1 MAVTRYLVEDVD
13 RSVRFYD
20 EHFGFE
26 LERRYGPFVAIVVR
40 GDQTLWLSGP
50 RSSAVQTMP
59 DGRGPAP
66 GGWNRMV
73 LQTQDIAADVQRLR
87 AAGVRLR
94 GGARHRGGR
103 ELDPARG
110 RQRQPDR
117 VVPTGLKLV
126 ERPRQA

>member
-13 RSVRFYD
+13 RSVRFYA

-50 RSSAVQTMP
+50 RSSAGQPMP

-94 GGARHRGGR
+94 GELVTGGAGSWILLEDDSGNPI
-103 ELDPARG
+103 ELFQPA
-110 RQRQPDR
+110 
-117 VVPTGLKLV
+117 
-126 ERPRQA
+126 